1 MRRGRAVA
9 LAAAAAIVAA
19 GLVAAGYLWAS
30 GGEEDRQA
38 EVAER
43 GAAVMPFDLERTTHV
58 FKALPDGGVQTVV
71 ADSRKTMSKLASSAR
86 ISATKRRGSSGASFP
101 TRPPSTAT
109 RCPASR
115 TSARAFA
122 ASTSPTRR
130 STRVDGSGTP
140 RGTASSCRRSTS
152 GFGRRSPTTALTPR
166 ATSRRPRAL
175 GARAAR
181 ASASPRSRGRTSG
194 SHARRPQ
201 A

>member
-71 ADSRKTMSKLASSAR
+71 ADSPEDDEQVGLIRSHLRDEAARFERGEFSDPASVHGHEMPGLADLRAGFRR
-86 ISATKRRGSSGASFP
+86 IDVAYEAIDAGGRIRY
-101 TRPPSTAT
+101 AT
-109 RCPASR
+109 RDRELVQAIHEWF
-115 TSARAFA
+115 RAQVA
-122 ASTSPTRR
+122 
-130 STRVDGSGTP
+130 DH
-140 RGTASSCRRSTS
+140 
-152 GFGRRSPTTALTPR
+152 
-166 ATSRRPRAL
+166 
-175 GARAAR
+175 GA
-181 ASASPRSRGRTSG
+181 
-194 SHARRPQ
+194 HAEGDF
-201 A
+201 